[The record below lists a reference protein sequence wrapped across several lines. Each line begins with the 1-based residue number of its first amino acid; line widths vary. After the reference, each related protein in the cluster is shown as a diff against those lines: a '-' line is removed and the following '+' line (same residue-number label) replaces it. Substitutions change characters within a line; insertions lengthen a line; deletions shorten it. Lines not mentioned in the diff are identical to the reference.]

1 MLCVVPQ
8 IFTKVAARLVPQ
20 LSAPR
25 AGPCGCGMPTGTRL
39 LLRTALR
46 APSRAG
52 SFPAAAAAASALV
65 RCRLAASPAVA
76 GSRLM
81 SDYASRKETRQGSS
95 HLSFWERWEKASA
108 GEFHQ
113 GVGFDQDKK
122 NDERFRMKMANQAL
136 PLPLDA
142 SPNPGPGP
150 SRMKVTNQAA
160 R

>member
-1 MLCVVPQ
+1 
-8 IFTKVAARLVPQ
+8 
-20 LSAPR
+20 
-25 AGPCGCGMPTGTRL
+25 MPTGTRL

-52 SFPAAAAAASALV
+52 TLPAAAAAASALV
-65 RCRLAASPAVA
+65 RYRLAASPAAATSMRTV
-76 GSRLM
+76 

-122 NDERFRMKMANQAL
+122 HDERFRQKMANQVLHQPAGVL
-136 PLPLDA
+136 GTRTVPL
-142 SPNPGPGP
+142 
-150 SRMKVTNQAA
+150 
-160 R
+160 

>member
-1 MLCVVPQ
+1 
-8 IFTKVAARLVPQ
+8 
-20 LSAPR
+20 
-25 AGPCGCGMPTGTRL
+25 MPTGTRL

-122 NDERFRMKMANQAL
+122 NDERFRAKMANQVRPAL
-136 PLPLDA
+136 SAITREP
-142 SPNPGPGP
+142 
-150 SRMKVTNQAA
+150 
-160 R
+160 